1 MNITHL
7 RYAVEVEKAK
17 SINKAAENLYMGQP
31 NLSRAIRELEEEL
44 GITIFNRSSRGMTIT
59 PEGEEF
65 LSYAHRILEQVSEV
79 EAIYKTKKHDRQYV
93 CRAFLQQSLFPGSG
107 ERLHNGALQ
116 FLLHM
121 VVLRNLRQFH
131 HGLPDLI
138 GDVFFFRLSV
148 FLPLD
153 AGAFPQID
161 FRRDFS
167 ALF

>member
-1 MNITHL
+1 MQTSPFRRTKNTVNDFIHCVFIL
-7 RYAVEVEKAK
+7 CVYHQR
-17 SINKAAENLYMGQP
+17 
-31 NLSRAIRELEEEL
+31 SR
-44 GITIFNRSSRGMTIT
+44 
-59 PEGEEF
+59 
-65 LSYAHRILEQVSEV
+65 
-79 EAIYKTKKHDRQYV
+79 TKKHDRQYV